1 MIKCPKCGYEHNSE
15 DALYCGLC
23 YELLKK
29 IAKPAQPEEA
39 ETGPQ
44 KTEASPFLT
53 IALIA
58 GILSGAG
65 VYFYGASSTAGVKEQ
80 AALEVVRQQEKEL
93 AADKL
98 LAAYNSG
105 REELLGELAK
115 TPIDPEGFS
124 LQGQYTKK
132 LFKLE
137 EDYSSGIGSLAL
149 GCPNAAEGAKDP
161 AYSKWCE
168 NFAAVETASMENF
181 NKRYQEF
188 IQRAGA
194 R

>member
-1 MIKCPKCGYEHNSE
+1 MKCPKCGYDNNKE

-29 IAKPAQPEEA
+29 VAKAAPAEAQPA
-39 ETGPQ
+39 ESEKGGAGTILQ
-44 KTEASPFLT
+44 

-65 VYFYGASSTAGVKEQ
+65 VYFLGSSAPDSGQAV
-80 AALEVVRQQEKEL
+80 AALEEVRFREKT
-93 AADKL
+93 AAAESL
-98 LAAYNSG
+98 LAAHNKG
-105 REELLGELAK
+105 REELLAEIMQGE
-115 TPIDPEGFS
+115 IDPEGFG

-137 EDYSSGIGSLAL
+137 EDYTGGINAIQLSCRKVAGETRDAACLKWNEEFLARE
-149 GCPNAAEGAKDP
+149 AAA
-161 AYSKWCE
+161 
-168 NFAAVETASMENF
+168 MEDF
-181 NKRYQEF
+181 NKKYQGL
-188 IQRAGA
+188 IQRVAA

>member
-1 MIKCPKCGYEHNSE
+1 MVKCPKCGYDHNGE

-29 IAKPAQPEEA
+29 IAKTAQPQETG
-39 ETGPQ
+39 TGPQ
-44 KTEASPFLT
+44 KTEASTFLT

-65 VYFYGASSTAGVKEQ
+65 VYFYGASSTAGVKAQ
-80 AALEVVRQQEKEL
+80 AALEVVRQQEKEQ

-98 LAAYNSG
+98 LAAYNLG

-124 LQGQYTKK
+124 LQGQYTRK

-137 EDYSSGIGSLAL
+137 EDYSNGIGALAL
-149 GCPNAAEGAKDP
+149 GCPAAAEQAKDP

-168 NFAAVETASMENF
+168 TFAAGEAASMENF
-181 NKRYQEF
+181 NKSYQQF

>member
-1 MIKCPKCGYEHNSE
+1 MKCPKCGYEHNSE

-29 IAKPAQPEEA
+29 AVKAAQPEEP

-44 KTEASPFLT
+44 KKGASPFLT

-65 VYFYGASSTAGVKEQ
+65 VYFYGASSTSEVKAQ
-80 AALEVVRQQEKEL
+80 AALEVVRQQEKEQ

-98 LAAYNSG
+98 LAAYNLG

-115 TPIDPEGFS
+115 TAIDPEGFG
-124 LQGQYTKK
+124 LQGQYTEK

-137 EDYSSGIGSLAL
+137 EDYTSGINAIQLSCPKIAGENRDAACLNWNKEFLARE
-149 GCPNAAEGAKDP
+149 AAA
-161 AYSKWCE
+161 
-168 NFAAVETASMENF
+168 MEDF
-181 NKRYQEF
+181 NKKYQGL
-188 IQRAGA
+188 IQRAGVQ
-194 R
+194 

>member
-29 IAKPAQPEEA
+29 IAKTPQPEQAEA
-39 ETGPQ
+39 VPQ

-65 VYFYGASSTAGVKEQ
+65 VYFYEASSTAGVKAQ
-80 AALEVVRQQEKEL
+80 AALEVVRQQEKEQ

-98 LAAYNSG
+98 LAAYNLG

-115 TPIDPEGFS
+115 TPIDPEGFG

-132 LFKLE
+132 LFELE
-137 EDYSSGIGSLAL
+137 EDYSGGISALGL
-149 GCPNAAEGAKDP
+149 GCPGAGEAAKDP
-161 AYSKWCE
+161 TYSKWCE
-168 NFAAVETASMENF
+168 SFAAGENAAMENF
-181 NKRYQEF
+181 NKKYQSY

>member
-1 MIKCPKCGYEHNSE
+1 MAKCPKCGYEHNSE

-39 ETGPQ
+39 EAAPQ

-65 VYFYGASSTAGVKEQ
+65 VYFYEASSTAEVRAQ
-80 AALEVVRQQEKEL
+80 AALEVVRQQEKEQ

-115 TPIDPEGFS
+115 AQPDPSGFG
-124 LQGQYTKK
+124 LDGAYTKK

-137 EDYSSGIGSLAL
+137 EDYSGGIGALAL
-149 GCPNAAEGAKDP
+149 GCPAAAEGTKDP

-168 NFAAVETASMENF
+168 TFAAGEAASMENF